1 MGPARGGGTHDDPA
15 GSCGR
20 SAPRWVAQWG
30 VPVKREDEPLQ
41 SRSLRVYQPVEHEPV
56 EHQPVE
62 HALDRES
69 NAFVFIADPE
79 FVERGAHE
87 HQSGEH
93 RAHLRPAHIHPPH
106 E

>member
-20 SAPRWVAQWG
+20 SAPRWVARWG

-69 NAFVFIADPE
+69 NAFVFIAYPE

-87 HQSGEH
+87 CQSRECWPH
-93 RAHLRPAHIHPPH
+93 IRPAHVRPAI